1 MVFAICGSTVE
12 HYVSFATSC
21 LSLRC
26 ARGRDLVQLLGMLVS
41 NLGQYVFIV
50 VNSWQVELTQKCLY
64 SQQNVQGIGLYCL
77 VSVEQ
82 RYSFKYIFE
91 FSLTRIEL
99 LWVTCPM
106 CTQIHTINTLV
117 SI

>member
-1 MVFAICGSTVE
+1 MGV
-12 HYVSFATSC
+12 HDNHC

-26 ARGRDLVQLLGMLVS
+26 ACGRDLVQLLGMLVS

-64 SQQNVQGIGLYCL
+64 CL

-91 FSLTRIEL
+91 FSLARIEL